1 MKSKSELKS
10 KSTGANKAKPLAK
23 IAQRRRGESAFQPD
37 DPSGVTRRELLDRE
51 GWYAGCQG
59 SPLQGWLGHRDI
71 EQPLPA
77 AIAAPLPEDV
87 LARLHDV
94 GKFAGKPLK

>member
-1 MKSKSELKS
+1 MTHVNIHDINML
-10 KSTGANKAKPLAK
+10 
-23 IAQRRRGESAFQPD
+23 F
-37 DPSGVTRRELLDRE
+37 LLDRE
-51 GWYAGCQG
+51 GWYAGRQG

-71 EQPLPA
+71 EQLAALPA